1 MSHTIASVSQA
12 TYLPKEQGPGISA
25 VQSQPSFGFE
35 QEDAFER
42 QAQNVGKQKPKPGAT
57 QPAAQANPLYRL
69 IMAIK
74 RFFREL
80 LSFLS

>member
-42 QAQNVGKQKPKPGAT
+42 EPKTVAKEKPKSGAT
-57 QPAAQANPLYRL
+57 QRGAPANPLYRL

-80 LSFLS
+80 ISFLS

>member
-35 QEDAFER
+35 QEDASNARPRTFSNKSPSLALPSTPLR
-42 QAQNVGKQKPKPGAT
+42 QIPST
-57 QPAAQANPLYRL
+57 DCSWR
-69 IMAIK
+69 
-74 RFFREL
+74 
-80 LSFLS
+80 SSDFLGSY